1 MPGARP
7 FHSHETNRK
16 RSLRTV
22 RAVDVAFIRW
32 PDDADR
38 RAALVEE
45 RRPRLLLLDPGG
57 RPPEPSDCFEDWV
70 VLPVE
75 ESELASRTRALAA
88 RVARHQAA
96 EPTVDDAGVLRYGDR
111 LLVLPPVEARLAA
124 ALVAR
129 FGVVVRRDA
138 LAASGWPDGPPGRNA
153 LDVHLVRLRRRLAAM
168 GLTLRTVRSRGYL
181 LEAAASTHVPPG
193 HPHPGQPEG
202 DPCS

>member
-1 MPGARP
+1 M
-7 FHSHETNRK
+7 
-16 RSLRTV
+16 
-22 RAVDVAFIRW
+22 DVAFIRW

-45 RRPRLLLLDPGG
+45 RRPRLLLLDAGV
-57 RPPEPSDCFEDWV
+57 RPPDITDCFEDWV

-75 ESELASRTRALAA
+75 ETELASRTRALNA
-88 RVARHQAA
+88 RVAKHQAV

-129 FGVVVRRDA
+129 FGVVLRRDA

-153 LDVHLVRLRRRLAAM
+153 LDVHLVRLRRRLAGM

-181 LEAAASTHVPPG
+181 LEAATSTVSAGTALHSET
-193 HPHPGQPEG
+193 QPKG